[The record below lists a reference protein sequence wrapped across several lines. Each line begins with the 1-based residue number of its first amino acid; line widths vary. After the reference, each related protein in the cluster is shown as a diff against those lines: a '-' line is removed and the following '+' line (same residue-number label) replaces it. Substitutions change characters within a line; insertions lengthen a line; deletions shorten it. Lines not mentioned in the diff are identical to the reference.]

1 MIVYI
6 EDTRE
11 SIDEAQL
18 GVKTNYQMF
27 FKKQNITDNWSTV
40 ILLYP
45 VAGEKSVT
53 EWLYG
58 YIQMASH
65 LYVSVSYI

>member
-27 FKKQNITDNWSTV
+27 LRDNTLQ
-40 ILLYP
+40 IIEAP
-45 VAGEKSVT
+45 
-53 EWLYG
+53 
-58 YIQMASH
+58 
-65 LYVSVSYI
+65 